1 LRRICAVFAAQ
12 AGCLGAGVAELG
24 DYRHRPAPVE
34 QADDAL
40 GSKVRRVHRILVGH
54 SASTWSNVLTLGCA

>member
-12 AGCLGAGVAELG
+12 TGCLGAGVAELG
-24 DYRHRPAPVE
+24 DYRHRPAPVK

-40 GSKVRRVHRILVGH
+40 GNAVRRVHRILVGH